1 MSPRTGLARFGIEEE
16 FFLLDPRTLD
26 IARDVPLGLPHA
38 CRAILGSEVSEEIF
52 DCQLELVSPIF
63 HALHP
68 AAQHL
73 ADRRRRL
80 RAIVNG
86 HGLELFCAGAHPFS
100 QLHLQGPQVRPRYR
114 NLIEEEGVVA
124 RQSLLSGL
132 HVHVEVLGED
142 RVRVLNKVLPWL
154 PLLLA
159 LSCSSPFWGGRDSG
173 LCSYRQ
179 ALSGEWP
186 RMGIPPYF
194 EDEARWRRF
203 LRLLLEQG
211 LMDEPGHAWWF
222 LRPSVRYPTLELR
235 ITDACPRVED
245 ALCIAGLFRLLVAQA
260 QAAPEHPDPHWQRAL
275 LAENCWQARR
285 HGVAAR
291 FLLGESLVGVDDP
304 GKGDSSVTARDWLG
318 LARHACEPF
327 ADAETELVFAHAQRI
342 IDEGTSADRQRA
354 VHRAARESGKTEQQ
368 ALRAVVE
375 HLLAENRS
383 APDYRD

>member
-1 MSPRTGLARFGIEEE
+1 MSPRTGLPRFGIEEE

-26 IARDVPLGLPHA
+26 IARDIPLGLPHA
-38 CRAILGSEVSEEIF
+38 CRGVLGSEVSEEIF

-63 HALHP
+63 RSLQP
-68 AAQHL
+68 AARHL

-80 RAIVNG
+80 RSIVNA

-100 QLHLQGPQVRPRYR
+100 QLHLEEPAVRPRYR
-114 NLIEEEGVVA
+114 QLIDEEGVVA

-142 RVRVLNKVLPWL
+142 RVQVLNQVLPWL

-179 ALSGEWP
+179 SLSGEWP

-194 EDEARWRRF
+194 ENEAGWQRF

-245 ALCIAGLFRLLVAQA
+245 ALCIAGLFRLLIAQA
-260 QAAPEHPDPHWQRAL
+260 QVAPTQRDPHWQRVL
-275 LAENCWQARR
+275 LAENFWQARR
-285 HGVAAR
+285 HGVAAH
-291 FLLGESLVGVDDP
+291 FLVGDDCVAD
-304 GKGDSSVTARDWLG
+304 GLAGGDRTVTARDWLG
-318 LARHACEPF
+318 LAWRACEPA
-327 ADAETELVFAHAQRI
+327 ADKQAEAVFAHALRI

-383 APDYRD
+383 TPDYTD

>member
-1 MSPRTGLARFGIEEE
+1 MSPRTGLPRFGIEEE

-26 IARDVPLGLPHA
+26 IARDIPLGLPHA
-38 CRAILGSEVSEEIF
+38 CRGVLGSEVSEEIF

-63 HALHP
+63 RSLQP
-68 AAQHL
+68 AARHL

-80 RAIVNG
+80 RSIVNAY
-86 HGLELFCAGAHPFS
+86 GLELFCAAAHPFS
-100 QLHLQGPQVRPRYR
+100 QLHLQDPPIRPRYR
-114 NLIEEEGVVA
+114 KLIEEQGVVA

-132 HVHVEVLGED
+132 HVHVEVLAED
-142 RVRVLNKVLPWL
+142 RVRMLNKVLPWL

-179 ALSGEWP
+179 SLSGEWP

-194 EDEARWRRF
+194 EDEASWQHF

-245 ALCIAGLFRLLVAQA
+245 ALCIAGLFRLLIAQA
-260 QAAPEHPDPHWQRAL
+260 QAAPDHPDPHWQRVL
-275 LAENCWQARR
+275 LAENFWQARR

-291 FLLGESLVGVDDP
+291 FLLEESIAEGGLA
-304 GKGDSSVTARDWLG
+304 KGSRSVTARDWLG
-318 LARHACEPF
+318 LARRACEPF
-327 ADAETELVFAHAQRI
+327 VDAEAEAVFAHALRI
-342 IDEGTSADRQRA
+342 IEQGTSADRQR
-354 VHRAARESGKTEQQ
+354 VVYRAAREAGKTEQQ

-375 HLLAENRS
+375 HLLAENRTT
-383 APDYRD
+383 PDYTD